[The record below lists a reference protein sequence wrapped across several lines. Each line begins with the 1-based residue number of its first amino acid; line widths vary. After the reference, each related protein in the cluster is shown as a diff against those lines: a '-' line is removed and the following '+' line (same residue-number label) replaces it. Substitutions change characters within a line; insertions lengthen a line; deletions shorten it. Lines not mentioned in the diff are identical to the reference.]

1 MLIHFQSSWFSL
13 NYDLNWNKIISYI
26 HLMIPAQA
34 WIVHST
40 ATVLFSFINYG
51 MHMEQRTENNFNFL
65 CGELA
70 I

>member
-1 MLIHFQSSWFSL
+1 
-13 NYDLNWNKIISYI
+13 
-26 HLMIPAQA
+26 MIPAQA

-40 ATVLFSFINYG
+40 AKVVFSFINYG
-51 MHMEQRTENNFNFL
+51 MHVEHRTENNFNFL